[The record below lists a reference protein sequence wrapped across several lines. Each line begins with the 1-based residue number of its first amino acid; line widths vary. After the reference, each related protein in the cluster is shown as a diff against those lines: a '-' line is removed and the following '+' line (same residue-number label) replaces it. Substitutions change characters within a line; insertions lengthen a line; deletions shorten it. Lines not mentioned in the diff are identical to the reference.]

1 MQKEHTAP
9 EARRRGLVV
18 HPLSDEILVYD
29 LDRHKAYC
37 LNKTSAVVWSRCDG
51 KTTIAE
57 LVEHLRNEYEM
68 PVVED
73 VVSLALD
80 QLRKSH
86 LLEGPTAAQ
95 KPVLTR
101 RELIKRIGVGGVMLM
116 PLITTVMAPTAA
128 QAATVCSSVVC
139 SGGVCPTGCICVS
152 NGSPCV

>member
-1 MQKEHTAP
+1 MEKEHPAP
-9 EARRRGLVV
+9 KARRKGLIV
-18 HPLSDEILVYD
+18 HPLPDEILVYD
-29 LDRHKAYC
+29 LGRHKALC
-37 LNKTSAVVWSRCDG
+37 LNKTSAIVWSRCDG

-57 LVEHLRNEYEM
+57 LVEHLRNEYET
-68 PVVED
+68 PVDED

-86 LLEGPTAAQ
+86 LLAGPTAGQ

-101 RELIKRIGVGGVMLM
+101 RELIKRIGVGGAMSM
-116 PLITTVMAPTAA
+116 PLITAVMAPTAA

-139 SGGVCPTGCICVS
+139 SGGVCPTGCVCVS